1 MSPPALSSADFGAC
15 TALLRAGSKTF
26 RAASLL
32 LPKRVRIPTT
42 VIYAY
47 CRVVD
52 DRIDSDPA
60 ATVATVDILR
70 DRLQRLF
77 HGRPEDDPVDRA
89 LAFVVAHWQLP
100 PAPFEALLDGLAWD
114 AAGRRY
120 QTIDELYEY
129 AARVASTVGTLMTL
143 LMGSRR
149 AWVLARACDL
159 GLAMQLTN
167 IARDVGED
175 AAGGRIYL
183 PLAWMRE
190 AGVDPDRWLARP
202 VADEAIR
209 SIVAR
214 LLRSAEELYKRAD
227 HGVPALPADCRVA
240 VRAARLIYA
249 DIGRSI
255 ARAGFDSITRR
266 AFVGPSRKVWLVL
279 RALGASF
286 ERARPFHAPPSKQAA
301 FLVESC
307 AESG

>member
-1 MSPPALSSADFGAC
+1 MSRLALSRADFEAC
-15 TALLRAGSKTF
+15 RELLRAGSKTF

-32 LPKRVRIPTT
+32 LPGRVRIPTT

-52 DRIDSDPA
+52 DRIDSDPG
-60 ATVATVDILR
+60 ATVATVDVLR
-70 DRLQRLF
+70 GRLERLF
-77 HGRPEDDPVDRA
+77 RGQPDDDPVDRA
-89 LAFVVAHWQLP
+89 LAGVVDRCHLP
-100 PAPFEALLDGLAWD
+100 RAPFEALLEGLAWD
-114 AAGRRY
+114 ASGRRY
-120 QTIDELYEY
+120 ETIDELYEY
-129 AARVASTVGTLMTL
+129 AARVASTVGALMTL

-149 AWVLARACDL
+149 ASVLARACDL

-175 AAGGRIYL
+175 AARGRIYL
-183 PLAWMRE
+183 PLEWMRE

-214 LLRSAEELYKRAD
+214 LLRSADALYRRAD
-227 HGVPALPADCRVA
+227 HGIPALPADCRVA

-255 ARAGFDSITRR
+255 ANAGFDSITRR
-266 AFVGPSRKVWLVL
+266 AFVGTTRKAWLLL

-286 ERARPFHAPPSKQAA
+286 ERARPFHVAPSKQAA